1 MKKGKLTVLH
11 LKANSLTPEVITIEH
26 SIKAMQSLV
35 GGRCFDIVPAAS
47 YLPDILMK
55 SPLAKYDIFIDDESL
70 LVSNPQPNICL
81 NPLKLTAGELDYA
94 GLLFG
99 DIFLAGRDG
108 ENTTSID
115 VDDVCEL
122 NRLLTGLMLKNQ
134 ARLEVM

>member
-1 MKKGKLTVLH
+1 MKNEKLTVLH
-11 LKANSLTPEVITIEH
+11 LKADSLTPEVVTIDH
-26 SIKAMQSLV
+26 TIKAMQNLV
-35 GGRCFDIVPAAS
+35 GSRCFDIVPAAS

-81 NPLKLTAGELDYA
+81 NPLKLKTGELDYA
-94 GLLFG
+94 GILFG

-108 ENTTSID
+108 ERTISID
-115 VDDVCEL
+115 LADVCEL
-122 NRLLTGLMLKNQ
+122 TQILIGLLLKNQ

>member
-1 MKKGKLTVLH
+1 MKNEKLIVLH
-11 LKANSLTPEVITIEH
+11 LKADSFTPEVIAIDHT
-26 SIKAMQSLV
+26 IKAMQNLV
-35 GGRCFDIVPAAS
+35 GSHYFDIVPAAS
-47 YLPDILMK
+47 YLPDILQK
-55 SPLAKYDIFIDDESL
+55 SPLAKYDIFIDDEGL
-70 LVSNPQPNICL
+70 LTSNPKPNICL
-81 NPLKLTAGELDYA
+81 NPLKLATGEFDYA
-94 GLLFG
+94 GILFG

>member
-26 SIKAMQSLV
+26 SIEAMQNLV
-35 GGRCFDIVPAAS
+35 GSRCFDIVPAAS

-81 NPLKLTAGELDYA
+81 NPLKLKTGELDYA
-94 GLLFG
+94 GILFG

-108 ENTTSID
+108 EKTISID
-115 VDDVCEL
+115 TADVCKLKQIL
-122 NRLLTGLMLKNQ
+122 NALMLKNQ
-134 ARLEVM
+134 TRLEVM

>member
-11 LKANSLTPEVITIEH
+11 LKADSLTPEVITIEH
-26 SIKAMQSLV
+26 DIKAMQNLV
-35 GGRCFDIVPAAS
+35 GGRLFNLVPATR
-47 YLPDILMK
+47 YLPNILLK
-55 SPLAKYDIFIDDESL
+55 TPLAKYDIFVDDEAL
-70 LVSNPQPNICL
+70 LMPNPQPNICL

>member
-11 LKANSLTPEVITIEH
+11 LKADSLTPEVITIEH
-26 SIKAMQSLV
+26 SIKAMQELV
-35 GGRCFDIVPAAS
+35 GSRCFDIVPAAG
-47 YLPDILMK
+47 YLPAILTK

-81 NPLKLTAGELDYA
+81 NPLKLAAGELDYA
-94 GLLFG
+94 GILFG

-108 ENTTSID
+108 EKTISID
-115 VDDVCEL
+115 IADASEL
-122 NRLLTGLMLKNQ
+122 TQILIGLMLKNQ

>member
-81 NPLKLTAGELDYA
+81 NPLKLASGELDYA
-94 GLLFG
+94 GILFG

-108 ENTTSID
+108 EKTISID
-115 VDDVCEL
+115 TADVCKLKQVL
-122 NRLLTGLMLKNQ
+122 NALMLKNQ
-134 ARLEVM
+134 THLEVM

>member
-1 MKKGKLTVLH
+1 MKNEKLTVLH
-11 LKANSLTPEVITIEH
+11 LKANSLTPEVITIDH
-26 SIKAMQSLV
+26 SIKAMQNLV
-35 GGRCFDIVPAAS
+35 GSRYFDIVPAAS

-81 NPLKLTAGELDYA
+81 NPLKLKTGELDYA
-94 GLLFG
+94 GILFG

-108 ENTTSID
+108 ERTISID
-115 VDDVCEL
+115 LTDVCEL
-122 NRLLTGLMLKNQ
+122 TQILIGLLLKNQ

>member
-11 LKANSLTPEVITIEH
+11 LKADSLTPEVVTIDH
-26 SIKAMQSLV
+26 TIKAMQDLV
-35 GGRCFDIVPAAS
+35 GSRCFDIVPAAS

-81 NPLKLTAGELDYA
+81 NPLRLKTGELDYA
-94 GLLFG
+94 GILFG

-108 ENTTSID
+108 EKTISID
-115 VDDVCEL
+115 TGDVCKLKQIL
-122 NRLLTGLMLKNQ
+122 NALMLKNQ

>member
-11 LKANSLTPEVITIEH
+11 LKADSLTPEVITIEH
-26 SIKAMQSLV
+26 SIKTMQNLV
-35 GGRCFDIVPAAS
+35 GSRCFDIVPAAS

-81 NPLKLTAGELDYA
+81 NPLKLASGELDYA
-94 GLLFG
+94 GILFG

-108 ENTTSID
+108 EKTISID
-115 VDDVCEL
+115 TADVCKLKQVL
-122 NRLLTGLMLKNQ
+122 NALMLKNQ
-134 ARLEVM
+134 TRLEVM

>member
-1 MKKGKLTVLH
+1 MKNEKLTVLH
-11 LKANSLTPEVITIEH
+11 LKANSLTPEVITIDH
-26 SIKAMQSLV
+26 SIKAMQNLV
-35 GGRCFDIVPAAS
+35 GSRCFDIVPAAS

-81 NPLKLTAGELDYA
+81 NPLKLKTGELDYA
-94 GLLFG
+94 SILFG

-108 ENTTSID
+108 ERTISID
-115 VDDVCEL
+115 LADVYEL
-122 NRLLTGLMLKNQ
+122 TQILIGLLLKNQ